1 MSHAEIENQQ
11 QDEVDFVA
19 DSDREDEVPEPE
31 ISCKHCIHKDVCYF
45 LTNLDQTR
53 QSFKCSGVCTLPYD
67 INILATTCKKYETT
81 KPLAESILRDDT
93 AESPEEDENPLTG

>member
-1 MSHAEIENQQ
+1 MSHVEEEQEHANQ
-11 QDEVDFVA
+11 VDFIP
-19 DSDREDEVPEPE
+19 DSERTDDTPEPE

-45 LTNLDQTR
+45 LTTLDQAR
-53 QSFKCSGVCTLPYD
+53 QSFAMSKILTLPYD

-93 AESPEEDENPLTG
+93 AESPEDDENPLTG